1 MTSTAA
7 LTDPRSGR
15 PEQVGEALREA
26 ITAGR
31 LTPGSRLAEES
42 LVLELG
48 VSRNTLREAFR
59 LLAHDGLLEHRLH
72 QGTFVPLLGAGDLV
86 DLYRLR
92 LLIEP
97 HVVRDL
103 TQRHR
108 HHLGPVEA
116 AVKAG
121 ERACQDNA
129 WSEVITANMAFHQEL
144 VALGESPRMD
154 GLIRRVLAEMRLIFA
169 LVPDPQPLYQPYVA
183 QNRVVFQG
191 LHEGDFTATAD
202 YLDGYLRRSEAALQ
216 DALGWT

>member
-1 MTSTAA
+1 M
-7 LTDPRSGR
+7 
-15 PEQVGEALREA
+15 
-26 ITAGR
+26 
-31 LTPGSRLAEES
+31 
-42 LVLELG
+42 LEFG

-72 QGTFVPLLGAGDLV
+72 QGTFVPLLGPGDLV

-108 HHLGPVEA
+108 HHLGPLEA
-116 AVKAG
+116 AVSDG

-129 WSEVITANMAFHQEL
+129 WSEVITANMTFHQEL
-144 VALGESPRMD
+144 VALAGSPRLD
-154 GLIRRVLAEMRLIFA
+154 ALIRRVLAEMRLIFA
-169 LVPDPQPLYQPYVA
+169 LVPDPQPLYRPYVA
-183 QNRVVFQG
+183 HNRDVFQG
-191 LHEGDFTATAD
+191 LYEGKFTATAG

-216 DALGWT
+216 STLEWA